1 MNYENYQ
8 FDIHVATFRY
18 MQYIH
23 CKSNKITYFP
33 RKTQKSF
40 SITLSSEILISH
52 ILFKKCKNIMTLI
65 STSKQNTQ
73 YEIYMYMYIP

>member
-8 FDIHVATFRY
+8 FDIATFRR

-23 CKSNKITYFP
+23 CQSNKITYFP
-33 RKTQKSF
+33 RKTQKCF

-52 ILFKKCKNIMTLI
+52 IL
-65 STSKQNTQ
+65 
-73 YEIYMYMYIP
+73 

>member
-40 SITLSSEILISH
+40 SKTLSSEILISQ
-52 ILFKKCKNIMTLI
+52 ILLKNV
-65 STSKQNTQ
+65 
-73 YEIYMYMYIP
+73 